1 MKKLFLSVLTIGAMA
16 VSCNPSIEL
25 VSTTFDT
32 PFETQSPE
40 SISFLKSDSADI
52 TILTDS
58 VEQTMEAFGTCF
70 NELGWTSL
78 SLLSEADRESIFKE
92 MFEPNTGANF
102 RICRM
107 SVGAN
112 DFARDWY
119 SFDETEGDFEMKNF
133 SIDHDRETIVPF
145 IKEAKKYNPD
155 LKIWASPWS
164 PPTWMKDNKH
174 YACQPLDDPF
184 FDLSFTNNMRPDQKR
199 AEGVN
204 MFIQEDAYFSAYAL
218 YFAKFIEAYRAEG
231 INIFMVMPQNE
242 FNSCQPFPSCT
253 WTADGLNKFIGE
265 YLGPKMKELGV
276 EVMFGTMERPNPALA
291 ETSLDDPKS
300 SQYLTGAGFQWAGKH
315 SIGAIRKKYPQLKLY
330 MTEQE
335 CGNGRND
342 WRGATYSYNLMKQFL
357 DNGVSVYDYWNTS
370 LKDGGMSR
378 WGWRQNSLVVVDTTN
393 NTFRY
398 TPEYYVLKHA
408 SHYVL
413 PGAVKLST
421 HDNTNSALAFRNTDG
436 SYVLLLR
443 NNAKVKAADGE
454 KDEYVEANPIIKIG
468 KYTFSAKLKPN
479 SINTIVLPAK

>member
-1 MKKLFLSVLTIGAMA
+1 MKKISFCILALCAIVACKQKPAFEWVATTPE
-16 VSCNPSIEL
+16 VS
-25 VSTTFDT
+25 
-32 PFETQSPE
+32 FETQTPDSVV
-40 SISFLKSDSADI
+40 FLASDSFDI
-52 TILTDS
+52 KVDIATP
-58 VEQTMEAFGTCF
+58 EQTIDGFGTCF

-78 SLLSEADRESIFKE
+78 ALLSDDDREAILKE

-102 RICRM
+102 KICRM
-107 SVGAN
+107 PVGAN

-119 SFDETEGDFEMKNF
+119 SFDETEGDFEMANF
-133 SIDHDRETIVPF
+133 SIDNDRETLIPF
-145 IKEAKKYNPD
+145 IKNALKYNPD

-174 YACQPLDDPF
+174 YACQPLQVGF
-184 FDLSFTNNMRPDQKR
+184 FHSIGEGGNGIREDQIR
-199 AEGVN
+199 AEGMN
-204 MFIQEDAYFSAYAL
+204 MFIQEDAYFEAYAL
-218 YFAKFIEAYRAEG
+218 YFAKFIEAYRAEN

-300 SQYLTGAGFQWAGKH
+300 SRYLTGAGFQWAGKE
-315 SIGAIRKKYPQLKLY
+315 SIGAIHKKYPDLKLY

-342 WRGATYSYNLMKQFL
+342 WRGASYSYDLMKQFL

-370 LKDGGMSR
+370 LKEGGMSR
-378 WGWRQNSLVVVDTTN
+378 WGWTQNSLVAVDTTN
-393 NTFRY
+393 NTYRY
-398 TPEYYVLKHA
+398 TYEYYILKHA

-413 PGAVKLST
+413 PGAQKLAVEDSFGGT
-421 HDNTNSALAFRNTDG
+421 MAFRNADG

-443 NNAKVKAADGE
+443 NKDKENAARPVIKLGE
-454 KDEYVEANPIIKIG
+454 
-468 KYTFSAKLKPN
+468 YTFAPVLKAN
-479 SINTIVLPAK
+479 SVNTLVIKK